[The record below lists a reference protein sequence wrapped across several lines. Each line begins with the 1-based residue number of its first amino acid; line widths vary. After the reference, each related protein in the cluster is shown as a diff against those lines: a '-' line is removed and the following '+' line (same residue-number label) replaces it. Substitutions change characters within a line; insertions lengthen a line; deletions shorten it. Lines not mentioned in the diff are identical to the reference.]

1 MRPDGGPA
9 GPAAPPEWFSR
20 VAALPGRVQ
29 AGELFGPLP
38 VPDGGGRASAVL
50 MLFGESDH
58 GPDVLL
64 TQRAAGLRSHPGQV
78 SFPGGAVDDG
88 DAGPE
93 AAALREASEETGLDP
108 GGVQISGSLPPLHL
122 SVSGYTVTPVLAWWH
137 TPAPVAPMDHAEVAA
152 VVRVPLAEL
161 VDPANRFQVRHPSG
175 YLGPGFSAG
184 GLFVWGF
191 TAGLL
196 SRVLELAELDRPWD
210 TSRLM
215 PLPGLPGLAAGR
227 RVQA

>member
-1 MRPDGGPA
+1 
-9 GPAAPPEWFSR
+9 

-50 MLFGESDH
+50 MLFGESEH

-64 TQRAAGLRSHPGQV
+64 TQRAVTLRSHPGQV

-108 GGVQISGSLPPLHL
+108 DGVQISGSLPPLHL
-122 SVSGYTVTPVLAWWH
+122 SVSGYTVTP
-137 TPAPVAPMDHAEVAA
+137 P
-152 VVRVPLAEL
+152 
-161 VDPANRFQVRHPSG
+161 
-175 YLGPGFSAG
+175 PGTHK
-184 GLFVWGF
+184 LYR
-191 TAGLL
+191 LL
-196 SRVLELAELDRPWD
+196 
-210 TSRLM
+210 
-215 PLPGLPGLAAGR
+215 
-227 RVQA
+227 Q